1 MNSGKNSARDK
12 GLFWGLGLTAFFWLL
27 ALMFG
32 LVFIGY
38 TVTALLCAALGCG
51 TLFYT
56 IALRRRWRRT
66 VIAVSVILA
75 VGLGCFLAAEIPVII
90 GARSDKEPEAE
101 YLVVMGAG
109 LIGLEPSLSLRDRLE
124 AARDYMKE
132 YPAAV
137 AIVSGCQ
144 GPNELASEASV
155 MKRWLEDEGIAP
167 ERIVLEE
174 QAGSTYENV
183 LYSLAL
189 IEELGGD
196 PGGRVAFASSEYHLH
211 RTRLIAEELGC
222 EPVAVAGRT
231 SYFILMCNYLIRE
244 AFALWEIWVFG
255 F

>member
-1 MNSGKNSARDK
+1 MHSGKNLVK
-12 GLFWGLGLTAFFWLL
+12 GKWFRWGWGLSVLFWLL
-27 ALMFG
+27 G
-32 LVFIGY
+32 LVFGLLLVGY
-38 TVTALLCAALGCG
+38 ETMALFCAGLGCG
-51 TLFYT
+51 ILFYT
-56 IALRRRWRRT
+56 YAIRRRWRRAL
-66 VIAVSVILA
+66 IAVSVILA
-75 VGLGCFLAAEIPVII
+75 VGLGCFLAAEIPVIA
-90 GARSDKEPEAE
+90 GARTEEDPEAD

-124 AARDYMKE
+124 AARDYLNE
-132 YPAAV
+132 YPEAV
-137 AIVSGCQ
+137 AIVSGSQ
-144 GPNELASEASV
+144 GPNEMASEASV
-155 MKRWLEDEGIAP
+155 MKRWLAEAGIAP

-196 PGGRVAFASSEYHLH
+196 PGGRVAFVSSEYHLY

-222 EPVAVAGRT
+222 EPLGVAGRT

-255 F
+255 I